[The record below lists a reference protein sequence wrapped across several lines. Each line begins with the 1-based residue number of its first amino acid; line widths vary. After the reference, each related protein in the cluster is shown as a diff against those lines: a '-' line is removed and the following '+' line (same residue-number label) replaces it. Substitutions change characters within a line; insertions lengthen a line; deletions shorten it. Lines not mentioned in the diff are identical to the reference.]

1 MFDMGVFYVSLLASY
16 QPTLGGAM
24 TETTRQNPFES
35 KDRIKV
41 LLAEPTSGMV
51 DSIAHDNRLDQY
63 LEFGKLASD
72 GKFQFF
78 TGNTGRT
85 QINYARQTMADEA
98 IRLGMDYLFMID
110 DDMIAPKRC
119 FERIFDTLVR
129 EKADIA
135 APICTQRIAPF
146 KPVLYK
152 HTWLE
157 SVDGKK
163 LQNEFIEEYEPDSV
177 VRVDGIGFGV
187 VLISV
192 PFLARLASKM
202 PHGMFFSNTNVGE
215 DIWFCINARR
225 TLDAKI
231 VVDTSVKVGHLRHPE
246 IATEWDHVKATGKQD
261 KFSSVY
267 RDDGSFV
274 VKPNIQV
281 AA

>member
-1 MFDMGVFYVSLLASY
+1 MVEINRGSMI
-16 QPTLGGAM
+16 M
-24 TETTRQNPFES
+24 ETNPFNDKS
-35 KDRIKV
+35 KIKV
-41 LLAEPTSGMV
+41 LLAEPSSGMV

-63 LEFGKLASD
+63 IEYGRLESK
-72 GKFQFF
+72 GKFKFF

-110 DDMIAPKRC
+110 DDMIAPRRC
-119 FERIFDTLVR
+119 FERVFDTLIK
-129 EKADIA
+129 ENADIA
-135 APICTQRIAPF
+135 APICTQRVTPF

-152 HTWLE
+152 HIWIE

-163 LQNEFIEEYEPDSV
+163 LQNEFIEDYAPDSIV
-177 VRVDGIGFGV
+177 NVDGIGFGV

-225 TLDAKI
+225 ILNAKI
-231 VVDTSVKVGHLRHPE
+231 VVDTSVKIGHLRHPE
-246 IATEWDHVKATGKQD
+246 IATEWEYVKATGQQE

-267 RDDGSFV
+267 TKEGTFV
-274 VKPNIQV
+274 NKQDFAV